1 MKNKYQLM
9 LFGVVALFIFFAIYF
24 QYSGW
29 KECSDKGGV
38 YLRAAFGY
46 ECIDARSAR

>member
-9 LFGVVALFIFFAIYF
+9 LFGVVTLLVVFAIYLT
-24 QYSGW
+24 YSGW

-38 YLRAAFGY
+38 YLRGAFGY
-46 ECIDARSAR
+46 ECIDSRFAK